1 MTSRER
7 IDDFLRQKR
16 LAIAGVSRQ
25 PSDFTRMMFNEFV
38 RRGYDVVPV
47 NPSAGEIDGRKC
59 FARLQEIDPPVDGVL
74 VMTKPAAAE
83 AVVQDCAEAGVKRVW
98 LYRATGA
105 GAVSRKA
112 VELCEARSID
122 VIAGGCPFMFW
133 ADSSFFHRV
142 HGVFARLTG
151 SYPR

>member
-1 MTSRER
+1 MTSREM
-7 IDDFLRQKR
+7 INDFLRQKR
-16 LAIAGVSRQ
+16 IAIAGVSRQ
-25 PSDFTRMMFNEFV
+25 HRDFTRVMFNEFV

-59 FARLQEIDPPVDGVL
+59 FARLQEINPPVDGVL

-83 AVVQDCAEAGVKRVW
+83 AVVNDCAEAGVKRVW
-98 LYRATGA
+98 LYRATGS

-112 VELCEARSID
+112 VEFCEARDIN

-133 ADSSFFHRV
+133 PDSNFFHRL
-142 HGVFARLTG
+142 HGFLAKLMG